1 MATKERRKR
10 PNVVGVRMTDE
21 ELAILRDVE
30 RATGETSG
38 VLVRRWMR
46 ARRKRRAGEFARR
59 QAGRGGG

>member
-46 ARRKRRAGEFARR
+46 AHHARLAGEFARR
-59 QAGRGGG
+59 QAGRGEG